1 MKDVGM
7 STYKLSLI
15 VAIIVVCFVVIIISS
30 VLHSTIKCFLFV
42 FHFAMTANHHES
54 TKVPNAR

>member
-15 VAIIVVCFVVIIISS
+15 AAIIVVCFVVIIISS
-30 VLHSTIKCFLFV
+30 VLHSPLSFLFV
-42 FHFAMTANHHES
+42 FLFAMIANHHES